1 MDGLHFIYFA
11 DPMCSWCW
19 GFSPVVQTLRERT
32 AGILP
37 MRLVMGG
44 LRPGTTTPMPE
55 EARRNLVGHWHE
67 IHELTG
73 QPFGD
78 GLIGQEGFI
87 YDTDPAARAVVR
99 MRRGGEEIALDFLSR
114 VQQAF
119 YAENRDVTQYAV
131 LGELAAEFGQDAD
144 AFVADLDDEALKNE
158 TWRDYAISQR
168 AGVTGFPTLIVGP
181 NADKTYAV
189 VNRGYQDA
197 EAVMIGVEH
206 WLASVRAAA
215 E

>member
-19 GFSPVVQTLRERT
+19 GFSPAVQALRERT
-32 AGILP
+32 AGVLP

-55 EARRNLVGHWHE
+55 EARRNLVGHWNE

-87 YDTDPAARAVVR
+87 YDTDPAARAVVL
-99 MRRGGEEIALDFLSR
+99 MRRGGEAIALDFLAR
-114 VQQAF
+114 VQHAF

-131 LGELAAEFGQDAD
+131 LGELAAEFAQDAD
-144 AFVADLDDEALKNE
+144 AFVANLDDEALKNE

-168 AGVTGFPTLIVGP
+168 AGVTGFPTMIVGP
-181 NADKTYAV
+181 NADNTYAV
-189 VNRGYQDA
+189 VNRGYQDP
-197 EAVMIGVEH
+197 ESVLTGVEH
-206 WLASVRAAA
+206 WLANVRAAA